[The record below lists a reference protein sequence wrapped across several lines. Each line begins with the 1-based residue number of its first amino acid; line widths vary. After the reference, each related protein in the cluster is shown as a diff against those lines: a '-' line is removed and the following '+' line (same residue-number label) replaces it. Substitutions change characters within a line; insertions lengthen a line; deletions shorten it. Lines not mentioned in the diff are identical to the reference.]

1 MYASLKFLHIAA
13 FAVWFAGLLALPWIF
28 AEHALQRDRVGMS
41 RYGRIERALFFA
53 VASPAGVLAVVFGAA
68 LLFYDFAGGWLHVK
82 LTLIVLAV
90 ALHIY
95 CGTVMRT
102 FLQGTNRHGR
112 FYFRA
117 LAQVPLLLLIAI
129 VYLAAAKPF

>member
-1 MYASLKFLHIAA
+1 MYAVLKFLHIAA

-28 AEHALQRDRVGMS
+28 AEHSREGDRTGMS
-41 RYGRIERALFFA
+41 RLGRIERTLFFGI
-53 VASPAGVLAVVFGAA
+53 ASPAGVLAIVFGAA
-68 LLFYDFAGGWLHVK
+68 LLFYGFAGGWLHVK
-82 LTLIVLAV
+82 LTLIVPAV

-112 FYFRA
+112 LYFRA
-117 LAQVPLLLLIAI
+117 LAQAPLLLLAAI
-129 VYLAAAKPF
+129 TWLAAAKPF